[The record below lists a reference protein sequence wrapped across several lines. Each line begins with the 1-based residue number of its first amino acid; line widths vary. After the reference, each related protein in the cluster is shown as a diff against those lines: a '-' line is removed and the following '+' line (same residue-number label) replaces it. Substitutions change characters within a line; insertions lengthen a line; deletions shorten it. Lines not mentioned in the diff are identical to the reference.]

1 MIAPSQV
8 VLLAAGMGTR
18 LGELGGGLPKALFD
32 AAGQKLIDR
41 ALTFAERLGATERI
55 IVGGYRFDLLAAHV
69 EPQRAQRQPFRLVEN
84 TRYTLGNLWTLETV
98 LPEITGDFHLMNID
112 HVYPAAV
119 VARIQEQPGERITA
133 FVDFDR
139 TLTADDMKVGL
150 VDGARHIAKISKQ
163 LPVWDC
169 GYVGMTFVP
178 AAHLARY
185 RQAVAD
191 VRATVG
197 DAANVEAVLQR
208 LADDGE
214 PVAIGDISGIGWHE
228 LDTPEDV
235 ERALPALQ
243 KLRD

>member
-1 MIAPSQV
+1 MSIAPGQI

-32 AAGQKLIDR
+32 AGGHKLLDR
-41 ALTFAERLGATERI
+41 ALGFAERFASADERLV
-55 IVGGYRFDLLAAHV
+55 VGGFRFDLVQAHLATRPRGV
-69 EPQRAQRQPFRLVEN
+69 LRLLEN
-84 TRYTLGNLWTLETV
+84 TKYTLGNLWTLETA
-98 LPEITGDFHLMNID
+98 LPEVRGAFLLMNID

-119 VARIQEQPGERITA
+119 VTRIEQQAGEHITA

-139 TLTADDMKVGL
+139 PLGDDDMKVGL
-150 VDGARHIAKISKQ
+150 DARRCVQRISKK
-163 LPVWDC
+163 LETWDC

-178 AAHLARY
+178 AAQLARY
-185 RQAVAD
+185 RAAVAA
-191 VRATVG
+191 VRADVG

-235 ERALPALQ
+235 ARALPALATLQ
-243 KLRD
+243 A

>member
-1 MIAPSQV
+1 MPIAPHQV

-32 AAGQKLIDR
+32 AGGVKLLDR
-41 ALTFAERLGATERI
+41 AVDFAALLGGPEMERLV
-55 IVGGYRFDLLAAHV
+55 VGGFRFDLVSAHLGTRV
-69 EPQRAQRQPFRLVEN
+69 LSNLRLIEN
-84 TRYTLGNLWTLETV
+84 PKYTLGNLWTLETA
-98 LPEITGDFHLMNID
+98 LPQITGAFHLMNID
-112 HVYPAAV
+112 HVYPTAV
-119 VARIQEQPGERITA
+119 ATRIAEQAGELITA

-139 TLTADDMKVGL
+139 PLGDDDMKVGL
-150 VDGARHIAKISKQ
+150 SASRTIARISKK
-163 LPVWDC
+163 LPTWDC

-178 AAHLARY
+178 AQKLARY
-185 RQAVAD
+185 REGVAA
-191 VRATVG
+191 VRADIG

-235 ERALPALQ
+235 AKALPALRE
-243 KLRD
+243 LR